1 MSDISTVNFTI
12 TNFNEEEKQ
21 LDVVFNDGSWAKIQ
35 LKDPLPTNQTELEDI
50 VKQFTTPHEVFII
63 KKANT
68 DLSFIHSLVNQDIE
82 TTRHSL
88 NNVRLADGSILSN
101 SENPQNMA
109 LPDAKIM
116 MQIRKNQ
123 ELQSQSDMANT
134 LISFGLLK
142 ENPVDLSQII
152 DVTSEIA
159 NNTTQPISTGTQTL

>member
-21 LDVVFNDGSWAKIQ
+21 LDVVFDDGGWAKIQ
-35 LKDPLPTNQTELEDI
+35 LKAPLPTKQSELEDI
-50 VKQFTTPHEVFII
+50 VKQFTSPVEVMQA
-63 KKANT
+63 KSANT

-82 TTRHSL
+82 TTRQSL
-88 NNVRLADGSILSN
+88 NNLSN

-109 LPDAKIM
+109 LPDPTDPKIM
-116 MQIRKNQ
+116 MQIRKNY

-159 NNTTQPISTGTQTL
+159 NNTTQPISTGTQII